1 MFDFF
6 KRDRI
11 QELIDDENNN
21 FYIRI
26 RKGRCD
32 YIFTRGKVDINTLE
46 KPITKYITNIDKQ
59 EVTTSRRGRK
69 KKEENEENN

>member
-26 RKGRCD
+26 RKGRSD
-32 YIFTRGKVDINTLE
+32 YIFTRGKVDINNIE

-69 KKEENEENN
+69 KKEENEDTN

>member
-1 MFDFF
+1 MFDLL

-26 RKGRCD
+26 RKGRSD
-32 YIFTRGKVDINTLE
+32 YIFTRGRVDINQIE

-59 EVTTSRRGRK
+59 EVTTSKRGRK
-69 KKEENEENN
+69 PKNDEDN

>member
-1 MFDFF
+1 MFEFL
-6 KRDRI
+6 KHDRI

-46 KPITKYITNIDKQ
+46 KPVTKYITNIDKQ

-69 KKEENEENN
+69 KKDENEENN